1 MRRVGTEERG
11 VTAVIVAICATVLFG
26 IGALVVDVGAGFQEK
41 RELQNGADA
50 AALALAQDCALGN
63 CNNLNTK
70 AVEYANL
77 NAKDGASRATA
88 NTIAGHGVKVVTRTN
103 DAGPNSDGDVNT
115 VDFQLAPVF
124 GGPRGGEV
132 AATATARWAPPAGGS
147 TFPLT
152 FSLCE
157 FNKLVVGGVFSP
169 TPQVIYFHEI
179 NSGNAAADPCA
190 AQAGQDYDGDT
201 KLNGGFGWLENG
213 PNPPPPAT
221 VSRRYKL
228 FALPAIKRRKSRD
241 GTGKAM
247 MRWSMSSKSIRTGS
261 GDFGAFGFAVAAVTA
276 SPSAIFSS
284 SLSGPSGEGESLR
297 NTMAYTLRVGLNG
310 YADISRKPSVGP
322 IFVLA
327 VKYKYL
333 PPLSKVG

>member
-1 MRRVGTEERG
+1 MWRVSTEERG

-213 PNPPPPAT
+213 PNPPPCKALVTVAGWVAEKSGVAPPNAPCQPSMLQDQDVFLPVFDDVIANGGQSRCGSNKCYHIFGMAT
-221 VSRRYKL
+221 FHVTGFRITGQWKWNEPCSPPKTCIAGVFKAFKL
-228 FALPAIKRRKSRD
+228 GVFD
-241 GTGKAM
+241 GGPTG
-247 MRWSMSSKSIRTGS
+247 
-261 GDFGAFGFAVAAVTA
+261 
-276 SPSAIFSS
+276 
-284 SLSGPSGEGESLR
+284 GPDLGTNIVFL
-297 NTMAYTLRVGLNG
+297 T
-310 YADISRKPSVGP
+310 D
-322 IFVLA
+322 
-327 VKYKYL
+327 
-333 PPLSKVG
+333 